1 MGRIPSPNLEHF
13 ARAPC
18 GTLAASGVNPPFGG
32 LCRGWGQVGYAL
44 RTRAPVDA
52 RERQAFRVVSPR
64 LACVK
69 PVASVHPEPGSN
81 SPLYIC
87 FFLFSILNLIRQS
100 IVSCFISPAKQKP
113 AGQELTFLDLPP
125 IPALAETGDAVSF
138 LPVFLRLCN
147 YLFEL
152 RPRVIPESECKST
165 AAFPNNQT
173 FH

>member
-1 MGRIPSPNLEHF
+1 MGRCPAYYLMGRIPSPNLSHF

-52 RERQAFRVVSPR
+52 RERQALRVVSPR

-100 IVSCFISPAKQKP
+100 IVSCCSPHGAEARR
-113 AGQELTFLDLPP
+113 AGVDFLG
-125 IPALAETGDAVSF
+125 LAPD
-138 LPVFLRLCN
+138 PRLGGNRGRCIFSSC
-147 YLFEL
+147 LL
-152 RPRVIPESECKST
+152 
-165 AAFPNNQT
+165 AFM
-173 FH
+173 